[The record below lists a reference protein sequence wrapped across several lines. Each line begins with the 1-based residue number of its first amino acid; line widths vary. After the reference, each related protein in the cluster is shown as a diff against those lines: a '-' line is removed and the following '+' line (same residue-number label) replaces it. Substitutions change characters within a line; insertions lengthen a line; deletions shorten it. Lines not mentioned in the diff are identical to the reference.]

1 MLKIRDNYI
10 REKYNKKKEWK
21 HINEDQYILQ
31 NCDEETL
38 YKKMFPVES
47 ELEAFF
53 LYKKKWFEQG
63 AECKHGDKPLSVTCE
78 LVSTCNLACTMC
90 YTISTKFQNSVVGA
104 QRIMPWKIVKKI
116 IDEVANE
123 KIPSLLFSWRGESTL
138 YRDHDENGKLITFPD
153 VLKYARDKGVLEI
166 TCLTHGQLINAEMA
180 KKIVEA
186 EPTWINFSID
196 GLEKNYNKIR
206 TPANKLNTNHNAF
219 DVVVEAIKQVDY
231 YKKKLNKTRPV
242 IRTNTI
248 FPAVLHD
255 FDEYSKFFTNLGVD
269 MITVNEIFDYRHT
282 TAPDELIRK
291 NWYCQYPF
299 QRLTV
304 SANGIIVPCT
314 GAVNE
319 EKNLVIGK
327 IKGAKDKVIRDYNGS
342 EIKIPIDSFSIM
354 EAWNSQKLNGI
365 RKLHKSN
372 SRTKIDPGCKNCHY
386 GHVKSGYT
394 KIPETWSSSSMAWKN
409 HHTLSEK
416 RKYKYRKAD

>member
-1 MLKIRDNYI
+1 M
-10 REKYNKKKEWK
+10 
-21 HINEDQYILQ
+21 
-31 NCDEETL
+31 
-38 YKKMFPVES
+38 
-47 ELEAFF
+47 
-53 LYKKKWFEQG
+53 
-63 AECKHGDKPLSVTCE
+63 
-78 LVSTCNLACTMC
+78 VS
-90 YTISTKFQNSVVGA
+90 ISTKFQNSVVGA

-282 TAPDELIRK
+282 SAPDELIRK

-386 GHVKSGYT
+386 GHIKSGYT
-394 KIPETWSSSSMAWKN
+394 KIPDTWSSSSMAWKN

>member
-1 MLKIRDNYI
+1 MLKLRDNYI
-10 REKYNKKKEWK
+10 REKFDKKKEWK

-31 NCDEETL
+31 NCDEKIL
-38 YKKMFPVES
+38 YKKMFPNEN

-53 LYKKKWFEQG
+53 LYRKKWFEQG
-63 AECKHGDKPLSVTCE
+63 AECKEGEKPLSVTCE
-78 LVSTCNLACTMC
+78 LVSTCNLACPMC
-90 YTISTKFQNSVVGA
+90 YTISSKFQNSVVGA

-116 IDEVANE
+116 IDEVAKE

-138 YRDHDENGKLITFPD
+138 YRDYDENGKLITFPD

-206 TPANKLNTNHNAF
+206 TPANKLDKNHNAF
-219 DVVVEAIKQVDY
+219 DVVVEAIKQLNY

-248 FPAVLHD
+248 FPAVIDD
-255 FDEYSKFFTNLGVD
+255 FDEYCKFFTDLGVD

-282 TAPDELIRK
+282 DAPDELIRE

-304 SANGIIVPCT
+304 SANGILIPCT

-327 IKGAKDKVIRDYNGS
+327 IKGAKDKIIRDYNGS

-354 EAWNSQKLNGI
+354 EAWNSKKLNEI
-365 RKLHKSN
+365 RKMHKSN
-372 SRTKIDPGCKNCHY
+372 SRTKIDPGCKNCHH
-386 GHVKSGYT
+386 GHKKSGYT
-394 KIPETWSSSSMAWKN
+394 KIPETWSSGSMAWKT
-409 HHTLSEK
+409 HKTLSEK
-416 RKYKYRKAD
+416 RKYKQRKGD

>member
-1 MLKIRDNYI
+1 MKINIFYRIVMRKLYIKRCFQLKVN
-10 REKYNKKKEWK
+10 WK
-21 HINEDQYILQ
+21 LFSLQ
-31 NCDEETL
+31 
-38 YKKMFPVES
+38 
-47 ELEAFF
+47 
-53 LYKKKWFEQG
+53 KKWFEQG

-116 IDEVANE
+116 IDEAANE

-231 YKKKLNKTRPV
+231 YKKIKQNKASNKDQHNIPCST
-242 IRTNTI
+242 
-248 FPAVLHD
+248 
-255 FDEYSKFFTNLGVD
+255 S
-269 MITVNEIFDYRHT
+269 
-282 TAPDELIRK
+282 
-291 NWYCQYPF
+291 
-299 QRLTV
+299 RL
-304 SANGIIVPCT
+304 
-314 GAVNE
+314 
-319 EKNLVIGK
+319 
-327 IKGAKDKVIRDYNGS
+327 
-342 EIKIPIDSFSIM
+342 
-354 EAWNSQKLNGI
+354 
-365 RKLHKSN
+365 
-372 SRTKIDPGCKNCHY
+372 
-386 GHVKSGYT
+386 
-394 KIPETWSSSSMAWKN
+394 
-409 HHTLSEK
+409 
-416 RKYKYRKAD
+416 